1 LIASQDRWLWN
12 GEQIM
17 TLESTRLHPTR
28 HLRSEEAFAP
38 QEMSKGCGEMMPLFK
53 FGDKRYIAIL
63 QWLRSAFLLMQV
75 LRKEILEKNSFSKVQ
90 TYLCRIVDSRN
101 ELGSFHIGSYNMN
114 LIVLVSHQNLE
125 LYFNYLSFMK
135 THV

>member
-1 LIASQDRWLWN
+1 
-12 GEQIM
+12 
-17 TLESTRLHPTR
+17 
-28 HLRSEEAFAP
+28 
-38 QEMSKGCGEMMPLFK
+38 MSKGRGEMMPLFK

-101 ELGSFHIGSYNMN
+101 ELGSYSMN
-114 LIVLVSHQNLE
+114 LIV
-125 LYFNYLSFMK
+125 
-135 THV
+135 